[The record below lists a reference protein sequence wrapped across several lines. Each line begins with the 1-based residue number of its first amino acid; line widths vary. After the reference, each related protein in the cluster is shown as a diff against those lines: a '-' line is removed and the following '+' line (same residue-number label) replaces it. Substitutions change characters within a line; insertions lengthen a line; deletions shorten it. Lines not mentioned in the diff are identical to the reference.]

1 MTHRAFNAVE
11 SGECL
16 GETPGMSP
24 TRPNPRSGDLVRI
37 LAILAVALLHSGC
50 ASTRKVSRDLMVMNE
65 PGIFSL
71 RIGSL
76 ENISQRRRY
85 EWINAMG
92 QATVRQAS
100 NVKSGV
106 ARIEVR
112 DAASIIVHSKSLS
125 HKGSFA
131 TAAGK
136 PGVWRILLVLDHA
149 TGSVMFEV
157 KH

>member
-1 MTHRAFNAVE
+1 MRY
-11 SGECL
+11 
-16 GETPGMSP
+16 
-24 TRPNPRSGDLVRI
+24 LV
-37 LAILAVALLHSGC
+37 VALIGVCLSGC
-50 ASTRKVSRDLMVMNE
+50 ASTRKVSRELMVMNE

-71 RIGSL
+71 RIVSL
-76 ENISQRRRY
+76 ENISHRRRF
-85 EWINAMG
+85 EWVNAMG

-112 DAASIIVHSKSLS
+112 DAAGIIVHSKSLS
-125 HKGSFA
+125 QKGSFV

-136 PGVWRILLVLDHA
+136 PGVWGILLVLDHA
-149 TGSVMFEV
+149 TGSVMFEI

>member
-1 MTHRAFNAVE
+1 
-11 SGECL
+11 
-16 GETPGMSP
+16 MSP
-24 TRPNPRSGDLVRI
+24 ARPNPRTGDLVRI
-37 LAILAVALLHSGC
+37 LAILAVALLLSGC
-50 ASTRKVSRDLMVMNE
+50 ASTRKVSRELMVMNE

-76 ENISQRRRY
+76 ENISHRRQY

-100 NVKSGV
+100 KVKSGV

-112 DAASIIVHSKSLS
+112 DAAGIIVHSKSLS
-125 HKGSFA
+125 QKGSFV

>member
-1 MTHRAFNAVE
+1 M
-11 SGECL
+11 
-16 GETPGMSP
+16 
-24 TRPNPRSGDLVRI
+24 RI
-37 LAILAVALLHSGC
+37 LAILAVALLLSGC
-50 ASTRKVSRDLMVMNE
+50 ASTRKVSRELMVMNE

-76 ENISQRRRY
+76 ENISHRRRY

-92 QATVRQAS
+92 KATVRQAS

-106 ARIEVR
+106 ARIEIR
-112 DAASIIVHSKSLS
+112 DAAGIIVHSKSLS
-125 HKGSFA
+125 PKGSFV

-136 PGVWRILLVLDHA
+136 PGVWKILLVLDHA

>member
-1 MTHRAFNAVE
+1 MKR
-11 SGECL
+11 L
-16 GETPGMSP
+16 
-24 TRPNPRSGDLVRI
+24 LV
-37 LAILAVALLHSGC
+37 VALIVCLSGC

-71 RIGSL
+71 RIASL
-76 ENISQRRRY
+76 EDISNRRRY

-92 QATVRQAS
+92 KATVRQAS

-112 DAASIIVHSKSLS
+112 DASGIIVHSKSLS
-125 HKGSFA
+125 QKGSFA

-136 PGVWRILLVLDHA
+136 PGVWKILLVLNHA

>member
-1 MTHRAFNAVE
+1 M
-11 SGECL
+11 
-16 GETPGMSP
+16 
-24 TRPNPRSGDLVRI
+24 RI
-37 LAILAVALLHSGC
+37 LPILVVALLFSGC
-50 ASTRKVSRDLMVMNE
+50 ASTRKVSRDIMVLNE

-76 ENISQRRRY
+76 EDISNRRRY

-92 QATVRQAS
+92 KATVRQAS
-100 NVKSGV
+100 NVNSGV
-106 ARIEVR
+106 ARVEVR
-112 DAASIIVHSKSLS
+112 DAAGIIVHSKSLS
-125 HKGSFA
+125 QKGSFA

-136 PGVWRILLVLDHA
+136 PGIWRILLVLDDA

>member
-1 MTHRAFNAVE
+1 M
-11 SGECL
+11 
-16 GETPGMSP
+16 
-24 TRPNPRSGDLVRI
+24 RI
-37 LAILAVALLHSGC
+37 LAILAVALLLSGC
-50 ASTRKVSRDLMVMNE
+50 AQTRKVSRDLMVMNE

-76 ENISQRRRY
+76 EDISHRRRY

-92 QATVRQAS
+92 KATVRQAS
-100 NVKSGV
+100 SVKSGV

-112 DAASIIVHSKSLS
+112 DGAGIIVYSKSLS
-125 HKGSFA
+125 QKGSFA

-136 PGVWRILLVLDHA
+136 PGIWRILLVLDHA

>member
-1 MTHRAFNAVE
+1 M
-11 SGECL
+11 
-16 GETPGMSP
+16 
-24 TRPNPRSGDLVRI
+24 
-37 LAILAVALLHSGC
+37 
-50 ASTRKVSRDLMVMNE
+50 SRDAQVLNE
-65 PGIFSL
+65 PGVFSL

-76 ENISQRRRY
+76 EEISNRRRY

-92 QATVRQAS
+92 KATVRQAS
-100 NVKSGV
+100 DVKSGV

-112 DAASIIVHSKSLS
+112 DAAGIIVHSKSLS
-125 HKGSFA
+125 QKGSFA

-136 PGVWRILLVLDHA
+136 PGVWKILLVLDDA

>member
-1 MTHRAFNAVE
+1 M
-11 SGECL
+11 
-16 GETPGMSP
+16 
-24 TRPNPRSGDLVRI
+24 RI
-37 LAILAVALLHSGC
+37 LTLLAVALLLSGC
-50 ASTRKVSRDLMVMNE
+50 ASTRKVSRDAQVLNE
-65 PGIFSL
+65 PGVFSL

-76 ENISQRRRY
+76 ETISNRRRY

-92 QATVRQAS
+92 KATVRQAS
-100 NVKSGV
+100 DVKSGV

-112 DAASIIVHSKSLS
+112 DAAGIIVHSKSLS
-125 HKGSFA
+125 QKGSFA

-136 PGVWRILLVLDHA
+136 PGVWKILLVLDDA

>member
-1 MTHRAFNAVE
+1 M
-11 SGECL
+11 
-16 GETPGMSP
+16 
-24 TRPNPRSGDLVRI
+24 RI
-37 LAILAVALLHSGC
+37 LAILAVALLLSGC
-50 ASTRKVSRDLMVMNE
+50 ASTRKVSRELTVMNE

-76 ENISQRRRY
+76 ENISNRRRY

-112 DAASIIVHSKSLS
+112 DAAGIIVHSKSLS
-125 HKGSFA
+125 PKGSFV

-136 PGVWRILLVLDHA
+136 PGVWKILLVLDHA

>member
-1 MTHRAFNAVE
+1 
-11 SGECL
+11 
-16 GETPGMSP
+16 
-24 TRPNPRSGDLVRI
+24 VRI
-37 LAILAVALLHSGC
+37 LAILAVALLLSGC
-50 ASTRKVSRDLMVMNE
+50 ASTRKVSRELMVMNE

-76 ENISQRRRY
+76 ENISHRRRY

-112 DAASIIVHSKSLS
+112 DAAGIIVHSKSLS
-125 HKGSFA
+125 QKGSFVTA
-131 TAAGK
+131 TGK
-136 PGVWRILLVLDHA
+136 PGVWMILLVLDHA